1 LHCSSAA
8 EVSVTL
14 NQAVSS
20 AQKKLGRPLAEI
32 SPSDLPNWATGHLA
46 DAASQPKSIRPLQ
59 ADKIGLASKVPAADN
74 TKMSREI
81 SQAAIK
87 KLATLMEAYPS
98 AILDT
103 TMLPLPKTEMK
114 AALKLAWLQTESAK
128 WRKWLELGY
137 VLLGDFQDDVGPNP
151 IQPVDLPDL
160 KPELLKDWLLSNA
173 GRASM
178 EAFKKWQQWQDLAA
192 KESDFLLAELKQ
204 WKATQK

>member
-1 LHCSSAA
+1 M
-8 EVSVTL
+8 T
-14 NQAVSS
+14 
-20 AQKKLGRPLAEI
+20 P
-32 SPSDLPNWATGHLA
+32 
-46 DAASQPKSIRPLQ
+46 
-59 ADKIGLASKVPAADN
+59 
-74 TKMSREI
+74 EI

-87 KLATLMEAYPS
+87 KLATLMEPYPS

-128 WRKWLELGY
+128 WREWLELGY
-137 VLLGDFQDDVGPNP
+137 VLLADFQDGVGATP
-151 IQPVDLPDL
+151 IQPLDLPDL

-178 EAFKKWQQWQDLAA
+178 EAFKRWQQWQDLAA

-204 WKATQK
+204 WKAAQK